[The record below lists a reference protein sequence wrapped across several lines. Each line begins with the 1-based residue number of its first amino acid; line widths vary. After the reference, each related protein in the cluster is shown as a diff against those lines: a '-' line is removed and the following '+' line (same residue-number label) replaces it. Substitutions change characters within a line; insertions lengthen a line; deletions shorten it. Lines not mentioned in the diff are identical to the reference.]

1 MKNVTITPL
10 YREILFPLLLTN
22 FRSSIVGNRR
32 SISTSI
38 QGED

>member
-1 MKNVTITPL
+1 MKNVIITPL
-10 YREILFPLLLTN
+10 DREILFPSLHAN
-22 FRSSIVGNRR
+22 FRSSIVGNSR